1 MTESDPL
8 HGFGELEPRK
18 LQLRG
23 PNVTST
29 FDTPLR
35 ADALKAQDAAIRKHL
50 QDRRPGTDPAG
61 PAEHP

>member
-1 MTESDPL
+1 MTESDPF
-8 HGFGELEPRK
+8 HGFGELEPSK

-50 QDRRPGTDPAG
+50 QDRRAGDDP
-61 PAEHP
+61 PERT